1 MKAKLKD
8 TGEIIDVHWNDG
20 WIRDTE
26 PKAWLNRN
34 EFDILGYTDEELQER
49 IERAVET
56 DRKEQLAKALQRPV
70 TIAIAEERIDWEQR
84 RYEIAKDV
92 MCANICSPIIPGIDP
107 NPSLE
112 EVSRHACAA
121 ADALIAQLK
130 KDKV

>member
-1 MKAKLKD
+1 MKAKLID

-49 IERAVET
+49 IERAIET
-56 DRKEQLAKALQRPV
+56 DRKEQLIKALQRPA
-70 TIAIAEERIDWEQR
+70 TIAIAPESIDWEQR

-92 MCANICSPIIPGIDP
+92 MCANICSPVIPEIDP

-112 EVSRHACAA
+112 ELSRHACAA
-121 ADALIAQLK
+121 ADVLIAQLK
-130 KDKV
+130 NDNV